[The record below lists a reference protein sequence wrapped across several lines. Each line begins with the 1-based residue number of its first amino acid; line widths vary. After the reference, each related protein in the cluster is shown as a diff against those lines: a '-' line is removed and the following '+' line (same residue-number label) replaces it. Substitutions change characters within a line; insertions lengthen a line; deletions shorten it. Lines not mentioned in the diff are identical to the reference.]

1 MAGRINSLVSSL
13 PKFGHAGATI
23 ARASAWNPRVF
34 QAATPRPIQVPPH
47 SNNNN
52 QEKGTAAS
60 EGMRHETSEQVFNS
74 MNDTS
79 QQDKAY
85 STAEH
90 VAHRTIDKAGQV
102 AGQMAQ
108 DISEKAKQ
116 TAQETWDSTKNA
128 ASRAAANKATE
139 KAKQTMQNAWDSTKN
154 TTKNTADTV
163 LEKAQDSADS
173 FKESAEALRRN
184 IKKK

>member
-23 ARASAWNPRVF
+23 ARASAWNPRIF
-34 QAATPRPIQVPPH
+34 AAATPRPIQVPPH
-47 SNNNN
+47 SNNN
-52 QEKGTAAS
+52 QEKGTAATD
-60 EGMRHETSEQVFNS
+60 GMKHETSEQVFNS

-90 VAHRTIDKAGQV
+90 MASRTMDKAGQV

-108 DISEKAKQ
+108 DISEKAKE
-116 TAQETWDSTKNA
+116 TLQETWDSTKNA
-128 ASRAAANKATE
+128 ASKAAANKASE
-139 KAKQTMQNAWDSTKN
+139 KAKQTMQNAWDS
-154 TTKNTADTV
+154 TKNTADTV

-173 FKESAEALRRN
+173 FKQSAETLRRN
-184 IKKK
+184 IKKN